1 MPMMSFFSRKRD
13 KDKEE
18 EAPTAERA
26 TKAFLP
32 DEQRA
37 NFELDI
43 ALLEDED
50 GTQEQRLLKV
60 AEREVFSAAEE
71 SLKRLHVIKMGRCP
85 VCGEH
90 LSQHISANICESCGW
105 NRYDTPKSGTVR
117 VHLRQT
123 ESTIEGDHAYVLK
136 GGDCLVVKGDVVLAR
151 IPASSFSWVEYVWSD
166 TELEQRQKTF
176 TDHLQIACG
185 WCGGL
190 CDTGKDGFHLV
201 HVAFGVS
208 QERYCFCSDE
218 CYEAFRRMYPAR
230 VHRNCYDRNCNDCNF
245 CVKRYG
251 DEADG
256 IRMIAKDFL
265 RMPKK

>member
-18 EAPTAERA
+18 EAPTTERA
-26 TKAFLP
+26 SKAFLP

-50 GTQEQRLLKV
+50 GTQEQRLLRV
-60 AEREVFSAAEE
+60 AEREVLSAAEE

-90 LSQHISANICESCGW
+90 LSQHMSANICESCGW
-105 NRYDTPKSGTVR
+105 NRYDTPKSGSVR

-123 ESTIEGDHAYVLK
+123 DATVEGDHAYVLK

-151 IPASSFSWVEYVWSD
+151 IPASSFSWVEYVWND
-166 TELEQRQKTF
+166 AELEQRQKTF
-176 TDHLQIACG
+176 TDLLQIVCG
-185 WCGGL
+185 WCGGM
-190 CDTGKDGFHLV
+190 CDTAKDGFHLV